1 MRILFLIFIHANR
14 SFSDF
19 GVTYNWVKQ
28 SIFWE
33 LSYWNTNVLRHN
45 IYVMHIEKIKFE
57 NISNMVLDIK
67 RKAKNNIKSR
77 MDIDLFCDCQHIKL
91 LNDEVYITKP
101 KATYALD

>member
-1 MRILFLIFIHANR
+1 
-14 SFSDF
+14 
-19 GVTYNWVKQ
+19 VTYNWVKQ

-57 NISNMVLDIK
+57 NISKMVLDIE

-77 MDIDLFCDCQHIKL
+77 MNIDLFCDCQHIKL
-91 LNDEVYITKP
+91 FNDEVHITKP

>member
-1 MRILFLIFIHANR
+1 
-14 SFSDF
+14 
-19 GVTYNWVKQ
+19 VTYNWVKQ